1 MGAFALLRYKH
12 VAAGGGGAFSLASS
26 PSLAGDYVVGQ
37 RAYAT
42 QGTYSQAPDSIT
54 WQWKLDGNVLSD
66 ELGDNILLYDIYQ
79 GSIPSYVETASKAGY
94 SDVVTTVVGSAI
106 ALIDATPGVL
116 TNAITAFSRTSA
128 SGDNTPTLG
137 LDFSI
142 TFGSNVRAGYMLRL
156 ETFSNGAL
164 LDAAHRIQDIRHQL
178 TNDDLQSGASL
189 TSALVAAGMTKMG
202 ALEWLRPT
210 VYTTSPN
217 GPGYEFVSD
226 TLLISPT
233 NQTIPM
239 VFSSTNIYQAL
250 IVGGTSN
257 LTAQGNAGS
266 GIRAALVNRPLAST
280 GKYYIEFNC
289 PNGSI
294 AVCLYDAS
302 ADITKNV
309 FDEQFG
315 GTANAHAAGYLSSGL
330 TDFNGSST
338 SGLTAEVAGD
348 GVDVAIDQDN
358 HKVWWRVASG
368 DGATAGSWL
377 PSGNPATN
385 TGGVNISTMT
395 GNVTPGVQFGANGAQ
410 ATIRASSFIR
420 TPPSGFVA
428 P

>member
-1 MGAFALLRYKH
+1 
-12 VAAGGGGAFSLASS
+12 
-26 PSLAGDYVVGQ
+26 
-37 RAYAT
+37 
-42 QGTYSQAPDSIT
+42 
-54 WQWKLDGNVLSD
+54 
-66 ELGDNILLYDIYQ
+66 
-79 GSIPSYVETASKAGY
+79 
-94 SDVVTTVVGSAI
+94 
-106 ALIDATPGVL
+106 LIDL

-142 TFGSNVRAGYMLRL
+142 SFGSNVHAGYMTRW
-156 ETFSNGAL
+156 EVFSNGAL
-164 LDAAHRIQDIRHQL
+164 LDAAHRTQDVHYQL

-189 TSALVAAGMTKMG
+189 TSGLVAGGMTKMG

-217 GPGYEFVSD
+217 GLGYEFVSD

-239 VFSSTNIYQAL
+239 VFSSTNIYQSI

-266 GIRAALVNRPLAST
+266 GVRTALVNRALSST

-309 FDEQFG
+309 FDELFG
-315 GTANAHAAGYLSSGL
+315 GTANAHAAGYLASGF

-338 SGLTAEVAGD
+338 GGLTTEAAGD

-410 ATIRASSFIR
+410 ATIRASSFTR